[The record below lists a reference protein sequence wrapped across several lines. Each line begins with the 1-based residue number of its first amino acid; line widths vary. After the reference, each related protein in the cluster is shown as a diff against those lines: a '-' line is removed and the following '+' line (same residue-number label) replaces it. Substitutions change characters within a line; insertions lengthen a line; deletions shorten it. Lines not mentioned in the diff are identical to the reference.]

1 MLGSCVFLSTA
12 GSFAEELLVLG
23 LYQTPL
29 LSGLRIAG
37 LVFDGRL
44 CVDVSIVMS
53 RRQLV
58 AGALIKQRGL
68 RDLAVAGHGEDWD
81 GRWVQLAE
89 RA

>member
-1 MLGSCVFLSTA
+1 MLGSGVFLPTT
-12 GSFAEELLVLG
+12 GRLTEELLVLG

-29 LSGLRIAG
+29 LSGLRIVG
-37 LVFDGRL
+37 LVFDGML
-44 CVDVSIVMS
+44 CIAIVVVMS

-58 AGALIKQRGL
+58 ASALIKQRGL
-68 RDLAVAGHGEDWD
+68 RDLAVAGHGGLWD